1 MAMTGYGNIGQLSV
15 NVKCPVTHNKFQLER
30 LESKNMI
37 DSAHSLLFFGAIS
50 RHPLAPSNISSA
62 GQNEAL
68 STCTCTSWSS
78 WSL

>member
-37 DSAHSLLFFGAIS
+37 DSAHSLLFFW
-50 RHPLAPSNISSA
+50 RH
-62 GQNEAL
+62 Q
-68 STCTCTSWSS
+68 
-78 WSL
+78 